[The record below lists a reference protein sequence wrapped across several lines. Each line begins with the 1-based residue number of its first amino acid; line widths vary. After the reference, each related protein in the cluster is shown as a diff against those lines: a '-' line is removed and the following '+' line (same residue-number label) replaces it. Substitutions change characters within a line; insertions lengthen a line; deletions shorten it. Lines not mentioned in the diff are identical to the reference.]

1 MRTPRWIT
9 NLAGAECS
17 LSHSLPDTMGAKVDY
32 DDDMELDLKSYAQ
45 EKQKEL
51 ASREPSNHED
61 IH

>member
-32 DDDMELDLKSYAQ
+32 DDDMELDLKRHAQ
-45 EKQKEL
+45 EQEQTRVTP
-51 ASREPSNHED
+51 AVTSNED

>member
-32 DDDMELDLKSYAQ
+32 DDDMELDLKRHAQ
-45 EKQKEL
+45 EQEETKV
-51 ASREPSNHED
+51 APAITSNED